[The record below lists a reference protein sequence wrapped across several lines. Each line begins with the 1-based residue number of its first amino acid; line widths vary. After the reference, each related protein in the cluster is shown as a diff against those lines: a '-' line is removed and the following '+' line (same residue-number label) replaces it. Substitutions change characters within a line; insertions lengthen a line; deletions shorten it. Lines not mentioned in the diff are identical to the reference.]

1 MSLRVSAVGDPR
13 EPSGFVC
20 VAAERAPAWEPVLT
34 ARSGG
39 DRLLLELD
47 DAPTR
52 ALRWQVG
59 GGWARRR

>member
-1 MSLRVSAVGDPR
+1 VITATER
-13 EPSGFVC
+13 
-20 VAAERAPAWEPVLT
+20 VAAWESVLAG
-34 ARSGG
+34 ARGSG